1 MYTDYIGTIQL
12 HNQLL
17 IYSNFNIRSF
27 KNHRYVQRERY
38 THTDKSLD
46 DNEYIYFYLHRY
58 LAYNIYVN
66 SIL

>member
-27 KNHRYVQRERY
+27 KNHRYVQRERC
-38 THTDKSLD
+38 THSDKSLD
-46 DNEYIYFYLHRY
+46 DNE
-58 LAYNIYVN
+58 
-66 SIL
+66 